1 MQSRLKV
8 GASALA
14 LALAP
19 TTLALPWTLGLGG
32 CAPRLAARSSSQAVE
47 ARRAGEATT
56 VSSNVLRSDYAGSAA
71 CAPCHGDI
79 VASWRRSPMHRMT
92 RLPDGSDGS
101 DDSEVRAPFDGHV
114 FAFRGDTATLETE
127 KGTGTRFMRLR
138 SGEAPGTGAP
148 TERLY
153 RVTKLIGGRYR
164 EDFAGVEVA
173 STAPGAPVLGDPR
186 AELILPVSYVFQ
198 TASFRLKGYSVL
210 VGERPRLRAGGVW
223 NQTCIFCH
231 NTVPY
236 FDDLWGALHGAG
248 APGYQG
254 EVVDRL
260 LPPGRRAR
268 YAVTSETGVMQA
280 LDAELSV
287 LGARPRAPGAEAD
300 DASDSTGAGGGDGD
314 GGETLRASYRRAI
327 RAAKARFTPANF
339 IEVGVGCEA
348 CHGGSR
354 EHVDDPGRHPSFE
367 PVAPFLSVTT
377 KGSDGA
383 GRGGGPRGDGGAS
396 PTTSAEWQNR
406 ACARCHQVLFSRY
419 PRTWEGGLRREPATA
434 GGSSI
439 TSGEGRDFLLGGCA
453 RAMAC
458 TTCHDPHGEDARAR
472 LARLATP
479 AGNGVCTT
487 CHGALS
493 SPAALATH
501 AHHDPAGAG
510 GACVACHM
518 PRKNMGLGYA
528 LTRYHRIGSPT
539 DPDRVERDRPLECAL
554 CHADKTVGTVLD
566 DIARLWGKRYDA
578 DAIVRLYG
586 SRDANVLTATIARG
600 DPHEQAAAIG
610 SAGEQR
616 FRPARGQIERAQ
628 VSHAF
633 PLVRYF
639 AAAALAAL
647 DGAPLSVDA
656 VDASLSAAPARASP
670 PHEGNDDDQD

>member
-1 MQSRLKV
+1 VQSRLKV

-14 LALAP
+14 RALAP
-19 TTLALPWTLGLGG
+19 ATLALALPWTLGLGG
-32 CAPRLAARSSSQAVE
+32 CAPRLAARSSSQVGQ

-79 VASWRRSPMHRMT
+79 VAAWRRSPMHRMT
-92 RLPDGSDGS
+92 RLPDGHEG
-101 DDSEVRAPFDGHV
+101 SEVRAPFDGHV

-127 KGTGTRFMRLR
+127 QGTGTRFMRLR
-138 SGEAPGTGAP
+138 SGEAPGTGTP

-153 RVTKLIGGRYR
+153 RVTKIIGGRYR

-173 STAPGAPVLGDPR
+173 STEPGAAVLGDPR

-236 FDDLWGALHGAG
+236 FDDLWGALYGAG

-268 YAVTSETGVMQA
+268 YAVTSEAGVMQA
-280 LDAELSV
+280 LDAELVV
-287 LGARPRAPGAEAD
+287 LGARPGSRGEEAD
-300 DASDSTGAGGGDGD
+300 DASAASSRADGGD
-314 GGETLRASYRRAI
+314 GGEKLRADYRRAI
-327 RAAKARFTPANF
+327 LAAKARFTPTHF

-354 EHVDDPGRHPSFE
+354 EHVDDPGRHPSFA
-367 PVAPFLSVTT
+367 PVAGFLSVTS
-377 KGSDGA
+377 GSDGA
-383 GRGGGPRGDGGAS
+383 GSGAAGDGDAPS
-396 PTTSAEWQNR
+396 VTSAEWQNR

-419 PRTWEGGLRREPATA
+419 PRAWEGGLRREPATA

-472 LARLATP
+472 LAQLATP

-493 SPAALATH
+493 SPAALAAH

-539 DPDRVERDRPLECAL
+539 DPDRVEHDRPLECAL

-566 DIARLWGKRYDA
+566 DIARLWGKRYDP

-586 SRDANVLTATIARG
+586 SREANVLTATIARG
-600 DPHEQAAAIG
+600 YPHEQAAAMG

-616 FRPARGQIERAQ
+616 FRPARGLIERAQ

-639 AAAALAAL
+639 AAAALAAI
-647 DGAPLSVDA
+647 DGVPVSVGA
-656 VDASLSAAPARASP
+656 VDASLTEAPARSP
-670 PHEGNDDDQD
+670 PAHEGNDDEQD